1 MKILCVL
8 LPHFPINCEKLKHHD
23 LAGRPVIITAAVG
36 SQKLVMDYTP
46 ELKGLQRE
54 MPLQQALSLH
64 GNAELIH
71 ADIPHYASVSSG
83 ILDALDERS
92 PLVEGADLGDIY
104 IGLDGLQMIYETDD
118 ILVNAVYA
126 AIPDIFEAHVG
137 IGENKFMSYLAASY
151 SAHGSYQKLT
161 GDCASFLKDLNC
173 DLLPVSLRS
182 KEKLHSFGLH
192 KLGQVAALAPGP
204 LQAQF
209 GPEGLR
215 IWELANGRDDT
226 PLYPRLIEETIEENT
241 TLPSVTAL
249 LEVMMVAIEGM
260 LTHAFTKF
268 EPKGMG
274 IRSVNLWTRSWMGEH
289 WEKTIQFKEP
299 AMHTRTALSRIKLI
313 MENSPQLGLIEQV
326 GMKITGLGRPN
337 GRQKSLFTSVRAK
350 EHLMDDVKQ
359 LEFRLGGPQLYRI
372 KEVEPWSRIPERR
385 YALIPLS
392 Q

>member
-1 MKILCVL
+1 MRILCVL
-8 LPHFPINCEKLKHHD
+8 LPHFPINCERLKHTD
-23 LAGRPVIITAAVG
+23 LTARPVIITFAVG
-36 SQKLVMDYTP
+36 SQKMVMDYSP
-46 ELKGLQRE
+46 ELKTIQRE

-64 GNAELIH
+64 SEAELIH
-71 ADIPHYASVSSG
+71 ADVHYYWSVFSG

-92 PLVEGADLGDIY
+92 PLVEGADLGEVY
-104 IGLDGLQMIYETDD
+104 IGLDGLQMIYTSDD
-118 ILVNAVYA
+118 LLVKAVRA
-126 AIPDIFEAHVG
+126 AVPDIFNAQIG
-137 IGENKFMSYLAASY
+137 IGENKFTAYLAASH
-151 SAHGSYQKLT
+151 SAPGSYKRLA
-161 GDCASFLKDLNC
+161 GDTTAFLKDLNC
-173 DLLPVSLRS
+173 DLLPVALKS
-182 KEKLHSFGLH
+182 KEKLHNFGLH
-192 KLGQVAALAPGP
+192 KLGQIAALMPGP

-209 GPEGLR
+209 GPEGMR

-226 PLYPRLIEETIEENT
+226 PLYPRLTEETIEEST

-260 LTHAFTKF
+260 LSHAFTRF

-299 AMHTRTALSRIKLI
+299 AMNTRTAITRIKLI
-313 MENSPQLGLIEQV
+313 MENTQQLGPVEQL
-326 GMKITGLGRPN
+326 GMTITGLGSPN
-337 GRQKSLFTSVRAK
+337 GRQKSLFSNVRAK

>member
-1 MKILCVL
+1 
-8 LPHFPINCEKLKHHD
+8 
-23 LAGRPVIITAAVG
+23 LAAHPVIITAAVG
-36 SQKLVMDYTP
+36 SQKLVMDYSP
-46 ELKGLQRE
+46 ELQGLQRE

-64 GNAELIH
+64 SAAELIH
-71 ADIPHYASVSSG
+71 ADIPYYVSVFNK

-104 IGLDGLQMIYETDD
+104 IGLDGLQLLYGSDD
-118 ILVNAVYA
+118 ALVRAVSA
-126 AIPDIFEAHVG
+126 AVPQIFEARLG
-137 IGENKFMSYLAASY
+137 IGENKFMSWLAAYFSLP
-151 SAHGSYQKLT
+151 GSCKILT
-161 GDCASFLKDLNC
+161 GDTAAFLKDLNC
-173 DLLPVSLRS
+173 DLLPVSLKS
-182 KEKLHSFGLH
+182 KEKLHQFGLH
-192 KLGQVAALAPGP
+192 TLGQASALAPGP

-215 IWELANGRDDT
+215 IRELANGRDAT

-249 LEVMMVAIEGM
+249 LEVMLVAVEGM
-260 LTHAFTKF
+260 LSHAFTKF

-299 AMHTRTALSRIKLI
+299 AMNNRTALSRIKLI
-313 MENSPQLGLIEQV
+313 LENSPQLGLIEQI

-337 GRQKSLFTSVRAK
+337 GHQKSLFTSVRARDNLL
-350 EHLMDDVKQ
+350 EDVKQ

-392 Q
+392 R

>member
-1 MKILCVL
+1 MRILCVL
-8 LPHFPINCEKLKHHD
+8 LPHFPINCEKQKHHD
-23 LAGRPVIITAAVG
+23 LSAHPVIITAAVG
-36 SQKLVMDYTP
+36 SQKLVMDYSP
-46 ELKGLQRE
+46 ELQGLQRE

-64 GNAELIH
+64 SAAELIH
-71 ADIPHYASVSSG
+71 ADIPYYVSVFNK

-104 IGLDGLQMIYETDD
+104 IGLDGLQLLYGSDD
-118 ILVNAVYA
+118 ALVRAVSA
-126 AIPDIFEAHVG
+126 AVPQIFEARLG
-137 IGENKFMSYLAASY
+137 IGENKFMSWLAAYFSLP
-151 SAHGSYQKLT
+151 GSCKILN
-161 GDCASFLKDLNC
+161 GDTAAFLKDLNC
-173 DLLPVSLRS
+173 DLLPVSLKS
-182 KEKLHSFGLH
+182 KEKLHQFGLH
-192 KLGQVAALAPGP
+192 TLGQASALAPGP

-215 IWELANGRDDT
+215 IRELANGRDAT

-249 LEVMMVAIEGM
+249 LEVMLVAVEGM
-260 LTHAFTKF
+260 LSHAFTKF

-299 AMHTRTALSRIKLI
+299 AMNNRTALSRIKLI
-313 MENSPQLGLIEQV
+313 LENSPQLGLIEQI

-337 GRQKSLFTSVRAK
+337 GHQKSLFTSVRARDNLL
-350 EHLMDDVKQ
+350 EDVKQ

-392 Q
+392 R

>member
-1 MKILCVL
+1 MRILCVL
-8 LPHFPINCEKLKHHD
+8 LPHFPINCEKLKHRD
-23 LAGRPVIITAAVG
+23 LASHPVIITAAVG
-36 SQKLVMDYTP
+36 SQKLVMDYSP

-64 GNAELIH
+64 DAAELIH
-71 ADIPHYASVSSG
+71 ADIPYYVSAFNK

-104 IGLDGLQMIYETDD
+104 IGLDGLQLLYGSDD
-118 ILVNAVYA
+118 ALVSAVNAAV
-126 AIPDIFEAHVG
+126 PEIFEAHLG
-137 IGENKFMSYLAASY
+137 IGENKFIAYLAASF
-151 SAHGSYQKLT
+151 STPGSCKILT
-161 GDCASFLKDLNC
+161 GDTAAFLKDLNC
-173 DLLPVSLRS
+173 DLLPVSLKS
-182 KEKLHSFGLH
+182 KEKLHQFGLH
-192 KLGQVAALAPGP
+192 TLGQAAALAPGP

-215 IWELANGRDDT
+215 IRELANGHDNT

-249 LEVMMVAIEGM
+249 LEVMMVAVEAM
-260 LTHAFTKF
+260 LSHAFTKF

-299 AMHTRTALSRIKLI
+299 AMNTRGALSRIKLI
-313 MENSPQLGLIEQV
+313 LENSPQLGLIEQI

-337 GRQKSLFTSVRAK
+337 GHQKSLFTSVRARDNLL
-350 EHLMDDVKQ
+350 EDVKQ